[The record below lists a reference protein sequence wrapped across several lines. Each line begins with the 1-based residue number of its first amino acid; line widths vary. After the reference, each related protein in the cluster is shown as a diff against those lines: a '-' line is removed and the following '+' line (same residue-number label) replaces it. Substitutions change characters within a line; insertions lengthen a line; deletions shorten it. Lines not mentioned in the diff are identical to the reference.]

1 MSFKQTIK
9 FSAPKIMCSGCANT
23 IKNALSDEFGEIGVD
38 VENKIVSVNLSV
50 DEIEKFLSE
59 MDDLGFPATKI

>member
-9 FSAPKIMCSGCANT
+9 FSAPNIMCNGCANT